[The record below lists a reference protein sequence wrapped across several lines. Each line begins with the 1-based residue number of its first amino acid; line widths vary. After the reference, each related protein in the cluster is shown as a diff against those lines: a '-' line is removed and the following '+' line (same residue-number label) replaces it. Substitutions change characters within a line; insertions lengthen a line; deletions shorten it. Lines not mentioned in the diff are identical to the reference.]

1 MSVRSSWCNTH
12 RGPTEQ
18 AIAVA
23 VIEANSGPGGTVWS
37 CAECVERYGIVP
49 LDEQSPGHPAFR
61 IQYRDRPPARGRDGG
76 TGPAVGVTGVS
87 GVTGAAGAVTVGR
100 SLGAVGPTGAG
111 AGADGP
117 DTEPRGEGPTPRCV
131 RC

>member
-18 AIAVA
+18 AVAVA

-76 TGPAVGVTGVS
+76 TGPMVGV
-87 GVTGAAGAVTVGR
+87 
-100 SLGAVGPTGAG
+100 AG
-111 AGADGP
+111 AGAEVDGP
-117 DTEPRGEGPTPRCV
+117 DAEPRSEGPTPRCA